1 MLSPLTRLI
10 FPAHDDQQLTYL
22 YEDNM
27 KIEPEWYC
35 PILPMVLVN
44 GCDGIGT
51 GYSTNVPNYD
61 PREIVANLKRM
72 MAGMEPTEM
81 VTVLCEH
88 ACVCVCEYVYM
99 YM

>member
-1 MLSPLTRLI
+1 MFPSSDDPQLLS
-10 FPAHDDQQLTYL
+10 L

-51 GYSTNVPNYD
+51 GYSTYVPNFD

-72 MAGMEPTEM
+72 MTGLEPTDM
-81 VTVLCEH
+81 VRGI
-88 ACVCVCEYVYM
+88 AC
-99 YM
+99 